1 MRCAV
6 IKSSRFF
13 LEKYGM
19 LPELVDPSLCSDM
32 ICEDMKKGLA
42 GEHSFMPMIPTYL
55 VNDGA
60 VPKDEAVIVIDAGG
74 TNFRCAL
81 LRFTDSGYELEGL
94 KKCLMPGIN
103 EPTTWD
109 EFISFVADMILPF
122 AGRTDKIGFC
132 FSYEAEITPDID
144 GRVVV
149 IDKEVVIRGSEGKLV
164 GKSLSDEL
172 ARRGYPGKRVV
183 VLNDT
188 AAVLLGGSA
197 SIDKNIYSTFIGH
210 VSGTGTN
217 CCCIVPMKQISK
229 LSSSV
234 DKNIIVNMEAGLY
247 GGVPKGYFDELLDS
261 ESHNPGSK
269 IIEKQTAGVY
279 LGELVHLMID
289 KAAEDGIISGETV
302 RKLKSEGKISSALI
316 DSWAFGNGLNK
327 IFSATDEA
335 EFVKDISLSV
345 IDRSARCM
353 CSLLLAI
360 AKCTGRGGEGD
371 KPICDFAEGS
381 LVQKSLNYRPLLE
394 KYLAEYGEKTG
405 KIIKLLIGSDSTLPG
420 AGAAALLNN

>member
-1 MRCAV
+1 MQ
-6 IKSSRFF
+6 
-13 LEKYGM
+13 
-19 LPELVDPSLCSDM
+19 PELVDPAACSDL

-55 VNDGA
+55 VNDGD
-60 VPKDEAVIVIDAGG
+60 VPKNEPVIVIDAGG

-81 LRFTDSGYELEGL
+81 LRFNDSGYELEGL

-103 EPTTWD
+103 EPATWD
-109 EFISFVADMILPF
+109 EFIAFVADMILPF
-122 AGRTDKIGFC
+122 AGSTDKIGFC
-132 FSYEAEITPDID
+132 FSYEAEITPEID

-149 IDKEVVIRGSEGKLV
+149 IDKEVVIKGSEGKLV
-164 GKSLSDEL
+164 GRSLSDEL
-172 ARRGYPGKRVV
+172 TRRGFPGKRVV

-197 SIDKNIYSTFIGH
+197 SIDKNLYSTFIGH

-217 CCCIVPMKQISK
+217 CCCIVPMKYITK
-229 LSSSV
+229 LDSCE
-234 DKNIIVNMEAGLY
+234 DKSIIVNMEAGLY
-247 GGVPKGYFDELLDS
+247 GGIPKGYFDEQLDAS
-261 ESHNPGSK
+261 SHNPGSK

-279 LGELVHLMID
+279 LGELVHLMME
-289 KAAEDGIISGETV
+289 KAADDGIISKDTV
-302 RKLKSEGKISSALI
+302 ERIKSEGKINSALI
-316 DSWAFGNGLNK
+316 DSWAFGKGLEEY
-327 IFSATDEA
+327 FTTTEEA
-335 EFVKDISLSV
+335 EFVKDISFAV

-371 KPICDFAEGS
+371 RPVCDFAEGS

-394 KYLAEYGEKTG
+394 KYLSEYGEKTG
-405 KIIKLLIGSDSTLPG
+405 KKVKLLIGNDSTLPG
-420 AGAAALLNN
+420 AGAASLLNC

>member
-1 MRCAV
+1 MS
-6 IKSSRFF
+6 KSSRIF

-217 CCCIVPMKQISK
+217 CCCIVPIKQISK
-229 LSSSV
+229 LSSSD

>member
-1 MRCAV
+1 M
-6 IKSSRFF
+6 SRTSRAF

-19 LPELVDPSLCSDM
+19 LPELVDPSVCSDM

-55 VNDGA
+55 VNDGD
-60 VPKDEAVIVIDAGG
+60 VPKNEPVIVIDAGG

-81 LRFTDSGYELEGL
+81 LHFTDSGYELEGL

-103 EPTTWD
+103 EPATWD
-109 EFISFVADMILPF
+109 EFISFVAEMILPF
-122 AGRTDKIGFC
+122 AGSTDKIGFC

-149 IDKEVVIRGSEGKLV
+149 IDKEVVIKGSEGKLV

-172 ARRGYPGKRVV
+172 ARRGFPGKRVV

-197 SIDKNIYSTFIGH
+197 SIDKNLYSTFIGH

-217 CCCIVPMKQISK
+217 CCCIVPMKYITK
-229 LSSSV
+229 LGSCE
-234 DKNIIVNMEAGLY
+234 DKSIIVNMEAGLF
-247 GGVPKGYFDELLDS
+247 GGIPKGYFDELLDS

-279 LGELVHLMID
+279 LGELVHLMIE
-289 KAAEDGIISGETV
+289 KAAEDGIISEETLIKLRSGE
-302 RKLKSEGKISSALI
+302 KISSALI
-316 DSWAFGNGLNK
+316 DSWAFGNGLDR
-327 IFSATDEA
+327 IFSTTDEA
-335 EFVKDISLSV
+335 EFVKDISLAV

-360 AKCTGRGGEGD
+360 AKCTGRGGTED
-371 KPICDFAEGS
+371 RPVCDFAEGS

-405 KIIKLLIGSDSTLPG
+405 KKVKLLIGSDSTLPG
-420 AGAAALLNN
+420 AGAASLLNS

>member
-1 MRCAV
+1 M

>member
-1 MRCAV
+1 MSE
-6 IKSSRFF
+6 ISRAF

-19 LPELVDPSLCSDM
+19 LPELVNPAVYSDR

-55 VNDGA
+55 VNDGV
-60 VPKDEAVIVIDAGG
+60 VPKNDPVIVIDAGG
-74 TNFRCAL
+74 TNFRCGL
-81 LRFTDSGYELEGL
+81 LRFSESGYELEGL

-103 EPTTWD
+103 EPVSWD
-109 EFISFVADMILPF
+109 MFISFVADMIAPF
-122 AGRTDKIGFC
+122 AGMTDKIGFC
-132 FSYEAEITPDID
+132 FSYEAEITPEID
-144 GRVVV
+144 GRVVI
-149 IDKEVVIRGSEGKLV
+149 IDKEVVIKGAEGKLV

-197 SIDKNIYSTFIGH
+197 SIDKTQFSTFIGH

-217 CCCIVPMKQISK
+217 CCCIFPMKNITK
-229 LSSSV
+229 LASGEEKS
-234 DKNIIVNMEAGLY
+234 IIVNMEAGLY
-247 GGVPKGYFDELLDS
+247 GGIPKGFFDELLDA

-279 LGELVHLMID
+279 LGELVRLMIVR
-289 KAAEDGIISGETV
+289 AAEEGILSEPT
-302 RKLKSEGKISSALI
+302 LKKISSMGRINSALI
-316 DSWAFGNGLNK
+316 DSWAFAKGLDEV
-327 IFSATDEA
+327 FATTEEA
-335 EFVKDISLSV
+335 EFVREISYSV

-353 CSLLLAI
+353 CSLLLGI
-360 AKCTGRGGEGD
+360 AKCTERGGAGD
-371 KPICDFAEGS
+371 RPVCDFAEGS

-394 KYLAEYGEKTG
+394 GYLAEYGAQCG
-405 KIIKLLIGSDSTLPG
+405 RQIRLVIGSDSTLPG
-420 AGAAALLNN
+420 AGAAALLNC

>member
-1 MRCAV
+1 MSD
-6 IKSSRFF
+6 ISRAF

-19 LPELVDPSLCSDM
+19 LPELVDPSVCSDM

-42 GEHSFMPMIPTYL
+42 GGDSFMPMIPTYL

-60 VPKDEAVIVIDAGG
+60 VPKNVPVIVIDAGG

-81 LRFTDSGYELEGL
+81 LRFTDSGYEVEGL
-94 KKCLMPGIN
+94 NKCLMPGIN
-103 EPTTWD
+103 EPATWE

-122 AGRTDKIGFC
+122 ADKTDKIGFC

-144 GRVVV
+144 GKVVV

-172 ARRGYPGKRVV
+172 ARRGFPGKRVF

-197 SIDKNIYSTFIGH
+197 SIDKSLYSTFIGH

-217 CCCIVPMKQISK
+217 CCCIMPLKDITK
-229 LSSSV
+229 LGSDE
-234 DKNIIVNMEAGLY
+234 DKSIIVNMEAGLY
-247 GGVPKGYFDELLDS
+247 GGIKKGYFDELLDA

-279 LGELVHLMID
+279 LGELVRLMIV
-289 KAAEDGIISGETV
+289 KAVEDGIISKDTLDKMEA
-302 RKLKSEGKISSALI
+302 KGKVTSALI
-316 DSWAFGNGLNK
+316 DSWAYEKGLDEV
-327 IFSATDEA
+327 FATTEEA
-335 EFVKDISLSV
+335 EFVRDISQSV
-345 IDRSARCM
+345 IERSARCM
-353 CSLLLAI
+353 CSLLLGI
-360 AKCTGRGGEGD
+360 AKCTGRGDED
-371 KPICDFAEGS
+371 DLPVCDFAEGS
-381 LVQKSLNYRPLLE
+381 LVQKSLNYRPMLE
-394 KYLAEYGEKTG
+394 KFLAEYGSIAG
-405 KIIKLLIGSDSTLPG
+405 KKVSLLIGSDSTLPG
-420 AGAAALLNN
+420 AGAAALLNS

>member
-1 MRCAV
+1 MS
-6 IKSSRFF
+6 KSSRIF

-229 LSSSV
+229 LSSSD